1 MSGCSLS
8 SLGLSLTVPLLLGSQ
23 GKFGLFLGG
32 ALKVCLSVSHL
43 SVCVCW
49 GGFFLRSVLE
59 VCLCVL
65 TVCISSDGN
74 IVWGV

>member
-1 MSGCSLS
+1 MSVCFSLE
-8 SLGLSLTVPLLLGSQ
+8 
-23 GKFGLFLGG
+23 
-32 ALKVCLSVSHL
+32 C
-43 SVCVCW
+43 VCVC